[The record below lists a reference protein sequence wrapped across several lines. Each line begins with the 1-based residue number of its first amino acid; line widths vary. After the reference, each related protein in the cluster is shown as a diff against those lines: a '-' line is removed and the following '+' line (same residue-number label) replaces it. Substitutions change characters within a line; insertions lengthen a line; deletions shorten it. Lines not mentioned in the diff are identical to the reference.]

1 MCRPLRSVLSR
12 LEVDPPVICADEA
25 HGELRPLFPVL
36 LEQSIVRQVAASG
49 AVDCTECG
57 RRCRVE
63 FIAHE
68 SDDSPGSE
76 PPRLHGFIH
85 CPDCGIAE
93 VPSRRRDRW
102 EIDTGALLTAVFRDI
117 RLSVEERIAGRLW
130 YVGKANWA
138 GRSREVWFVRAC
150 RRGAVDSAIGVLKR
164 RPKAIVFAP
173 TETGAGRWRDAIEN
187 PVISLESALLFEE
200 GEVRL
205 DCDYVEGRIVD
216 AGLGDAAGGGRRAK
230 KRAER
235 AAKIEALEKE
245 VIQHLLAARDH
256 AFVTKDQTGEPQLLP
271 RPTQKAL
278 GKRVGLSETD
288 VSRCMKD
295 EEARELRLYWDT
307 ALDLNQIMAW
317 KRPISM
323 GRKT

>member
-25 HGELRPLFPVL
+25 YGELRPLFPVL
-36 LEQSIVRQVAASG
+36 LERSIVRQAAASG

-63 FIAHE
+63 FITHE

-102 EIDTGALLTAVFRDI
+102 KIDTGTLLTTVFRDI

-138 GRSREVWFVRAC
+138 GRSREVWFVRAY
-150 RRGAVDSAIGVLKR
+150 RRGAVAAVVEKLRR
-164 RPKAIVFAP
+164 RPRSIVFTP
-173 TETGAGRWRDAIEN
+173 TEAGTSRWRGTIEN
-187 PVISLESALLFEE
+187 LVISLESAIFLEK

-205 DCDYVEGRIVD
+205 DSDYVEGRIVD
-216 AGLGDAAGGGRRAK
+216 AGLRDAAASGRRAK

-235 AAKIEALEKE
+235 AAKIESLKREMIE
-245 VIQHLLAARDH
+245 HLRAARDH
-256 AFVTKDQTGEPQLLP
+256 AFATKERTGEPRLLP

-278 GKRVGLSETD
+278 GERVGLSETD

-307 ALDLNQIMAW
+307 ALDLDQIMAW
-317 KRPISM
+317 KRPIST